1 MSIVTWWPKST
12 LLDRKPLGASSRT
25 VSLPERLNRTL
36 QRRLFFSSRKG
47 RNPALPVAHAN
58 RPARPAGVA
67 AHANRPVVE
76 AAVDATGGLFGSDG
90 PSTCRSSQSAVC
102 KRCIAAPREGRALAV
117 GPARGRTP
125 GPPQGRCPTSYQW
138 SWNKPLEANDAV
150 RRLPTLP
157 PIHHLPTHPR
167 PCADLV
173 THVRPWLGRATACLG
188 CVRCAAPRRCTSRA
202 WRWWRSGGRATGLQS
217 ASLVQKVRRN
227 LVDEEFVK
235 EHFLTGTRR
244 KTPLVDGNI
253 STRAKSL
260 TNQLLSGG
268 FFHSKLLS
276 DPPSK
281 WLIAELLAL
290 GVEEAD
296 IVAIEEW
303 RGRRGNGQVHRRT
316 RKRVHVV
323 ARTRPKATHADAFYK
338 HTRARART
346 STQTFSNPASASLQ
360 DWRSRWQG
368 LVLSKTQ
375 GIAIVAANLIAHAIT
390 GNALAVTRNALALE
404 AVHEAIPNIQW
415 QTGIAGGAVAY
426 SRSYRKPVPREL
438 VAQLQPV
445 AYISGVWLLAS
456 VIVRKS

>member
-1 MSIVTWWPKST
+1 MRV
-12 LLDRKPLGASSRT
+12 
-25 VSLPERLNRTL
+25 
-36 QRRLFFSSRKG
+36 
-47 RNPALPVAHAN
+47 
-58 RPARPAGVA
+58 
-67 AHANRPVVE
+67 
-76 AAVDATGGLFGSDG
+76 GGFAISDG
-90 PSTCRSSQSAVC
+90 DRSQTLHGTP
-102 KRCIAAPREGRALAV
+102 AAQQH
-117 GPARGRTP
+117 RG
-125 GPPQGRCPTSYQW
+125 
-138 SWNKPLEANDAV
+138 
-150 RRLPTLP
+150 
-157 PIHHLPTHPR
+157 HLR
-167 PCADLV
+167 
-173 THVRPWLGRATACLG
+173 
-188 CVRCAAPRRCTSRA
+188 
-202 WRWWRSGGRATGLQS
+202 S

-244 KTPLVDGNI
+244 KTPPVDGNI

-260 TNQLLSGG
+260 ANQLLSGG

-316 RKRVHVV
+316 SKRLHVV

-346 STQTFSNPASASLQ
+346 STHTFPNPASASLQ

-368 LVLSKTQ
+368 FVLSKTQ

-404 AVHEAIPNIQW
+404 AFHEAIPNIQW
-415 QTGIAGGAVAY
+415 RAYHNGRLAY
-426 SRSYRKPVPREL
+426 SGSYRKPVPRES

-445 AYISGVWLLAS
+445 ASYISGVWLLAS
-456 VIVRKS
+456 VLVRQS

>member
-1 MSIVTWWPKST
+1 M
-12 LLDRKPLGASSRT
+12 
-25 VSLPERLNRTL
+25 
-36 QRRLFFSSRKG
+36 
-47 RNPALPVAHAN
+47 
-58 RPARPAGVA
+58 
-67 AHANRPVVE
+67 
-76 AAVDATGGLFGSDG
+76 
-90 PSTCRSSQSAVC
+90 
-102 KRCIAAPREGRALAV
+102 
-117 GPARGRTP
+117 
-125 GPPQGRCPTSYQW
+125 
-138 SWNKPLEANDAV
+138 
-150 RRLPTLP
+150 
-157 PIHHLPTHPR
+157 
-167 PCADLV
+167 
-173 THVRPWLGRATACLG
+173 
-188 CVRCAAPRRCTSRA
+188 
-202 WRWWRSGGRATGLQS
+202 
-217 ASLVQKVRRN
+217 RRN

-316 RKRVHVV
+316 RKRLHVV
-323 ARTRPKATHADAFYK
+323 ALRWHAHGPKATHADVLYK

-346 STQTFSNPASASLQ
+346 STQTFPNPASASLQ